1 MSDDYL
7 WDRSG
12 EPDAEI
18 ARLEK
23 TLGRLRHQ
31 PETVKLPLPVQVRR
45 PFFPALA
52 AAAVILMVLAGGL
65 WLALRRSINEE
76 RNSPRVVIAPTV
88 PGFLADTKPPALPD
102 APNPHQAAT
111 DEPSALVTPAKGTR
125 KGATRRVSAGAA
137 RAAVHV
143 VAKRVRPRQSE
154 AETMREGEE
163 ATEKLMMALRFASSK
178 LNLVQK
184 KIQVN
189 RDGGPAS

>member
-12 EPDAEI
+12 EPDPEI

-31 PETVKLPLPVQVRR
+31 PETVKLPLPVQARR

-52 AAAVILMVLAGGL
+52 AAAIILMVLAAGL

-76 RNSPRVVIAPTV
+76 RNDPRVVIASPV
-88 PGFLADTKPPALPD
+88 PGLLAQTKTPVIPD
-102 APNPHQAAT
+102 APNHNQAAT
-111 DEPSALVTPAKGTR
+111 DQPSALSTPTEAKR
-125 KGATRRVSAGAA
+125 KGATRRVSAGTAA
-137 RAAVHV
+137 RVPV
-143 VAKRVRPRQSE
+143 VAQRVKPRRSE
-154 AETMREGEE
+154 AQTMREGEE

-189 RDGGPAS
+189 SEGGPAS

>member
-12 EPDAEI
+12 EPDPEI
-18 ARLEK
+18 VKLEQA
-23 TLGRLRHQ
+23 LGRLRHQ
-31 PETVKLPLPVQVRR
+31 PKAEALPQLAPVRR

-52 AAAVILMVLAGGL
+52 AAAVILLVLAGGL

-76 RNSPRVVIAPTV
+76 NNSPRLVIARPV
-88 PGFLADTKPPALPD
+88 PDLLSLTKPPAFLNNSNAPVSQPD
-102 APNPHQAAT
+102 QPTATINPAQNIMR
-111 DEPSALVTPAKGTR
+111 KGTP
-125 KGATRRVSAGAA
+125 RRLSAGTQIVPVIAQ
-137 RAAVHV
+137 
-143 VAKRVRPRQSE
+143 RVRSRRSE

-163 ATEKLMMALRFASSK
+163 ATEKVMMALRFASSK

-189 RDGGPAS
+189 KDGGPAS

>member
-12 EPDAEI
+12 EPDPEME
-18 ARLEK
+18 RLEK
-23 TLGRLRHQ
+23 ALGKLRHQ
-31 PETVKLPLPVQVRR
+31 PQAASLAQIAPAVVRR

-52 AAAVILMVLAGGL
+52 AAAVILLMLAGGL

-76 RNSPRVVIAPTV
+76 QNSPRVLIANPT
-88 PGFLADTKPPALPD
+88 PGLLAGKELTAPVNAPGVKAAGADQPPATIKSGIKRQD
-102 APNPHQAAT
+102 APRRAIAETRLARNAA
-111 DEPSALVTPAKGTR
+111 R
-125 KGATRRVSAGAA
+125 GATPNNNERDV
-137 RAAVHV
+137 
-143 VAKRVRPRQSE
+143 
-154 AETMREGEE
+154 MREGEE

-189 RDGGPAS
+189 KEGGPAS